1 VKAFVT
7 GGTGFV
13 GHWLVAHLIDAGD
26 EVVVADGDLE
36 ITDEAAVRAA
46 VVAAQPDALYHLA
59 AQAHVAESWAR
70 PVRTFSVNAV
80 GTLCVLEAARACRR
94 TPRVVLLSSAEAYG
108 IVDPALLPVTED
120 TPLRPVTPY
129 AASKAAA
136 ELIGLQAA
144 LGSDVPVVR
153 ARPFNKIGPGQ
164 SPAFLVSALAERLAR
179 AERDGADH
187 LSVGNLSPRRDFVD
201 VRDAVRAY
209 RLLSLHGAPGEVYNV
224 CSGRDVAVEDV
235 ARRLM
240 ALAGLDLRLVTDPAL
255 ARPVDV
261 PRMVGD
267 PRRLMAATGWQ
278 PEISLDRTLGDVL
291 AQWRQVVAAEEPV
304 PTD

>member
-13 GHWLVAHLIDAGD
+13 GHWLVDHLLSSGD
-26 EVVVADGDLE
+26 DVVVAHKDLE
-36 ITDEAAVRAA
+36 ITDEAAVRSAL
-46 VVAAQPDALYHLA
+46 VGAQPDCVYHLA
-59 AQAHVAESWAR
+59 AQAHVAESWDA
-70 PVRTFSVNAV
+70 PIRTFSVNAG
-80 GTLCVLEAARACRR
+80 GTLCVLEGARACRPAP
-94 TPRVVLLSSAEAYG
+94 TVVLLSSAEAYG
-108 IVDPALLPVTED
+108 IVDPARLPVKED
-120 TPLRPVTPY
+120 SPLRPVTPY

-144 LGSDVPVVR
+144 LGYHLPVVR

-164 SPAFLVSALAERLAR
+164 SPAFVVSALAQRVAR

-187 LSVGNLSPRRDFVD
+187 IVVGNLSPRRDFLD

-209 RLLSLHGAPGEVYNV
+209 RLLTLHGEPGQVYNV
-224 CSGRDVAVEDV
+224 CSGHDVAVEDL
-235 ARRLM
+235 AHRLL
-240 ALAGLDLRLVTDPAL
+240 ALAGADLRLVTDPAL

-267 PRRLMAATGWQ
+267 TSRLIEATGWE
-278 PEISLDRTLGDVL
+278 PEIGLDQTLIDVL
-291 AQWRQVVAAEEPV
+291 ADWRRAVAAEEPV
-304 PTD
+304 ASE